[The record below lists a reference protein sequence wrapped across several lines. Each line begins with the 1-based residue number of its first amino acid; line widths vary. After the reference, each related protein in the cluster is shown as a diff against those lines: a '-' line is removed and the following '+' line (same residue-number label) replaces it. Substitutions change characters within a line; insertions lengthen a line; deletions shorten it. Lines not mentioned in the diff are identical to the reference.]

1 MVKRATRAQH
11 RGLALIDVIIGSSM
25 LAIGL
30 AVIISMSSR
39 SLIRQGDAERQI
51 TASWLADE
59 LLTMA
64 LVVGPDEYAK
74 AYPKSGRFDPPFNNF
89 TYEIEL
95 EDSSF
100 YLPVQANATIFWEVS
115 GTEHFVEIETLI
127 SRRHGDAVDRLPV
140 EPVDREAR
148 YWDEI
153 EGRDE

>member
-1 MVKRATRAQH
+1 MVNRITNAHH

-64 LVVGPDEYAK
+64 LVVGPDE
-74 AYPKSGRFDPPFNNF
+74 
-89 TYEIEL
+89 
-95 EDSSF
+95 
-100 YLPVQANATIFWEVS
+100 
-115 GTEHFVEIETLI
+115 
-127 SRRHGDAVDRLPV
+127 
-140 EPVDREAR
+140 
-148 YWDEI
+148 
-153 EGRDE
+153 

>member
-1 MVKRATRAQH
+1 
-11 RGLALIDVIIGSSM
+11 
-25 LAIGL
+25 
-30 AVIISMSSR
+30 MSSR

-95 EDSSF
+95 EDESL
-100 YLPVQANATIFWEVS
+100 YLPVKAIATVFWEVS
-115 GTEHFVEIETLI
+115 KTEHFVEIETLI
-127 SRRHGDAVDRLPV
+127 ARRHGDSVDRLPV

-153 EGRDE
+153 EARNE